1 LLVALGGAL
10 GSVLRWMISGLVQR
24 AAASGF
30 PWGTMVVNAA
40 GSLLIGL
47 VGAVALER
55 ALVSPA
61 TRLLLIPGL
70 LGGFT
75 TFSAY
80 SYETMALLRDG
91 QWGAAAG
98 YALGSVAIGL
108 AAAAAGFALGSRL

>member
-10 GSVLRWMISGLVQR
+10 GSVLRWVVSGLVQR
-24 AAASGF
+24 AVASGF
-30 PWGTMVVNAA
+30 PWGTVAVNAA

-47 VGAVALER
+47 VAAVALER

-61 TRLLLIPGL
+61 TRLFLIPGL

-80 SYETMALLRDG
+80 SYETLALLRDG